1 LHAGRR
7 IAVPSAGPDLDQK
20 SLFMQISLLLL
31 VLAGTPACSGS
42 VAADAPDSTV
52 VVVRGGSWAGSG
64 VVWDV
69 RARRVLTAL
78 HVVEEMPPAGIEVIV
93 RGGIVLAARIID
105 REPLL
110 DLALLEVSGPLGAG
124 PPLRAMAAI
133 AAGDVITLAGCPRAQ
148 CGRRDGRV
156 IMSER
161 PFAGSLYLA
170 VAGEARPGM
179 SGGAVLDARGA
190 IVGIVDLTLAHE
202 PGVTLAIPIRR
213 AAERFPRG

>member
-1 LHAGRR
+1 
-7 IAVPSAGPDLDQK
+7 
-20 SLFMQISLLLL
+20 MQISLLLL
-31 VLAGTPACSGS
+31 VLAGTPGCSGS
-42 VAADAPDSTV
+42 VAAPAPDSAV
-52 VVVRGGSWAGSG
+52 VVVRGGSWTGSG

-93 RGGIVLAARIID
+93 RGGMLVAARIID

-110 DLALLEVSGPLGAG
+110 DLALLEVSGPLVAA
-124 PPLRAMAAI
+124 PPLGAAI
-133 AAGDVITLAGCPRAQ
+133 APGDVITLAGCPGAR

-156 IMSER
+156 LMSER
-161 PFAGSLYLA
+161 AFAGSRYLA
-170 VAGEARPGM
+170 VEGEARPGM

-190 IVGIVDLTLAHE
+190 IVGIVDLMLAHE